1 MKAAEKNNLLG
12 SADIERL
19 STWARYHAGLCDTC
33 RATCCTM
40 PVEVKIDDLIRME
53 ILSEFDRQEPLKK
66 LAKQLKKQGI
76 IDHFNFKNGVF
87 TLSRMANDD
96 CLYLDRTSRR
106 CTIYSQR
113 PDTCRNHPHV
123 GPRPGYCPFQ
133 PR

>member
-1 MKAAEKNNLLG
+1 MKAAEKNNLPG
-12 SADIERL
+12 SADLERL
-19 STWARYHAGLCDTC
+19 STWSRYHSGLCDNC

-53 ILSEFDRQEPLKK
+53 ILSEFDRREPLKK
-66 LAKQLKKQGI
+66 LAKQLKKQGV
-76 IDHFNFKNGVF
+76 IDHFNFKNEVF

-96 CLYLDRTSRR
+96 CLYLDSATRR
-106 CTIYSQR
+106 CTIYAQR
-113 PDTCRNHPHV
+113 PDTCRNHPHI